1 MKVNILLSSNFFND
15 HCSYSFVFPILRS
28 LNLIKD
34 GGAEIKFFY
43 SYKKNIF
50 DGDNGEPTRV
60 KVRNTDGT
68 YTEFSHQ
75 AWRRHA

>member
-28 LNLIKD
+28 LNIIKD

-50 DGDNGEPTRV
+50 DGDILIIDSRFSGKQE
-60 KVRNTDGT
+60 NTL
-68 YTEFSHQ
+68 HI
-75 AWRRHA
+75 